1 MKQQAE
7 TNGKP
12 HKNIVKKTCFYS
24 TYQSEPVCVQPGTG
38 QIRIN
43 FIFVEIT
50 VGSEN
55 FVGMQSLFM
64 KTQTVSPADINHVF
78 QIQPVVVHVIVQTN
92 FQVLTFGSKTQ

>member
-7 TNGKP
+7 TNGKS
-12 HKNIVKKTCFYS
+12 HKNVVKKTCFYS
-24 TYQSEPVCVQPGTG
+24 AYQIEPVCVQSGTC

-43 FIFVEIT
+43 FIFIKIT
-50 VGSEN
+50 VGSET

-78 QIQPVVVHVIVQTN
+78 QIHPGVVHVLAQTD
-92 FQVLTFGSKTQ
+92 FQVLTFASQS